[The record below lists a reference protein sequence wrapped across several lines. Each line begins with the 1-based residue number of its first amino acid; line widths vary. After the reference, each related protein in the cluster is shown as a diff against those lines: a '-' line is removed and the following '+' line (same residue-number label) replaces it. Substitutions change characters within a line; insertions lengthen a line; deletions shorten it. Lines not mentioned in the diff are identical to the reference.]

1 MLVNAQNVVAMLMRM
16 VIASNW
22 MIAIILQEFV
32 EPVDIVRVMEVVNM
46 SELYTIEY
54 KSGIKAVRCSFR
66 CACTVAGILDGV
78 VIDESGKLHYP
89 EEYKDLGDSDLGIA
103 IASDVMM
110 WRAIHKV
117 QK

>member
-1 MLVNAQNVVAMLMRM
+1 MRM

-22 MIAIILQEFV
+22 MTATILQEFV
-32 EPVDIVRVMEVVNM
+32 ELADIARVTEVSDM

-54 KSGIKAVRCSFR
+54 KNAGGGIKAVRCSFR
-66 CACTVAGILDGV
+66 CACTVANILDGV
-78 VIDESGKLHYP
+78 VIDECGKLHYP
-89 EEYKDLGDSDLGIA
+89 EEYKDLGDNDLGIA